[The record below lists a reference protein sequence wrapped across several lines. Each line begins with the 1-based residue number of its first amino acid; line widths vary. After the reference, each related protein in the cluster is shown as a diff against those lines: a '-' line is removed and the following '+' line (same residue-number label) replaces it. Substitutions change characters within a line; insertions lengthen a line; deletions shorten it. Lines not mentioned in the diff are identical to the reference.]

1 MIFIRAKG
9 VLKYLCQGRYEAF
22 ILSESHIQKVETSV
36 VLALTV
42 CLGFDSVLVTVL
54 KMSPGSA
61 PPERRI
67 NTDRQG
73 MGISLVIKHKT
84 A

>member
-1 MIFIRAKG
+1 MIFIRAK
-9 VLKYLCQGRYEAF
+9 VCSNTCTKDYIKPF
-22 ILSESHIQKVETSV
+22 ILSESHIQKVETFV
-36 VLALTV
+36 VPALTV

-67 NTDRQG
+67 NTDGQG
-73 MGISLVIKHKT
+73 TGITLVIKHKT

>member
-9 VLKYLCQGRYEAF
+9 VLKYLCQGRYKAF
-22 ILSESHIQKVETSV
+22 IFSESHIQKVETFV

-42 CLGFDSVLVTVL
+42 GLGFDSVLVTVL
-54 KMSPGSA
+54 KMSPGSV

-67 NTDRQG
+67 HTDGQG